1 MRLSAFLSIM
11 VISGLLRAQ
20 DGQGGSKP
28 GWPCVP
34 GRAVDPTYINISES
48 TGGQLFLFQKNEV
61 SRTALVMSASYTHPA
76 TVLRALG
83 HLNGSRE
90 FEFPVDSRIE
100 SLLLLVS
107 LQCRNSV
114 QVFRPAGS
122 EMTEAN
128 STLSAD
134 LQAGKILRID
144 NPESGRWRIRLA
156 GTGLYVVSVLG
167 KTDLSLTSVGFFANS
182 DASIGEEPRER
193 LDTPLLST
201 QQYIEARLSGQI
213 AELKLQLV
221 DAAGDRISGAEV
233 QESIAEGR
241 YRASVNPPVE
251 RFRVLATGT
260 DASAWPFQR
269 MYPVLFH
276 AVRK

>member
-1 MRLSAFLSIM
+1 MRLPALLSIM
-11 VISGLLRAQ
+11 VIAGLLRAQ

-34 GRAVDPTYINISES
+34 GRAVDPAYINISES
-48 TGGQLFLFQKNEV
+48 TGGQLFLFQKNEI
-61 SRTALVMSASYTHPA
+61 SRASLVMSASYTHPA

-83 HLNGSRE
+83 NLSGSRE
-90 FEFPVDSRIE
+90 FEFPVDSRTE
-100 SLLLLVS
+100 SLLLLAS

-144 NPESGRWRIRLA
+144 NPESGPWRIRLA
-156 GTGLYVVSVLG
+156 GTGLFVVSVLA
-167 KTDLSLTSVGFFANS
+167 KTDLSLTSVGFFTNS
-182 DASIGEEPRER
+182 ETSNGEERSKR
-193 LDTPLLST
+193 LDTPILGA
-201 QQYIEARLSGQI
+201 QQYVEARLSGQL
-213 AELKLQLV
+213 ADLKLQLV
-221 DAAGDRISGAEV
+221 DAAGARISGAEV

-241 YRASVNPPVE
+241 YRTSVTPAVE

-276 AVRK
+276 AQRK

>member
-1 MRLSAFLSIM
+1 
-11 VISGLLRAQ
+11 
-20 DGQGGSKP
+20 
-28 GWPCVP
+28 VP
-34 GRAVDPTYINISES
+34 GRAVDPSYINISES
-48 TGGQLFLFQKNEV
+48 TGGQLFLFQKNEI
-61 SRTALVMSASYTHPA
+61 SRTSLVMSASYTHPA

-83 HLNGSRE
+83 NVTGSRE

-128 STLSAD
+128 STLSVD

-156 GTGLYVVSVLG
+156 GAGLFVVSVLA
-167 KTDLSLTSVGFFANS
+167 KTDLSLMSVGFFANS
-182 DASIGEEPRER
+182 GPSIGEEPTKR
-193 LDTPLLST
+193 LDAPLLGAR
-201 QQYIEARLSGQI
+201 QYVEARLSGQI
-213 AELKLQLV
+213 ADLKLQLV

-233 QESIAEGR
+233 QESISEGL
-241 YRASVNPPVE
+241 YRTRVTPAVE

-269 MYPVLFH
+269 IYPVLFH
-276 AVRK
+276 AQRK